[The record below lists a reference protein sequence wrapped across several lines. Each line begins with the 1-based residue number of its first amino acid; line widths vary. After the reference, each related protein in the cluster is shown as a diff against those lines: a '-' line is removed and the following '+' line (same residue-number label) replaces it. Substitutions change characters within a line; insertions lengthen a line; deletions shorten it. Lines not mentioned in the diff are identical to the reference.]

1 MKKYLLAVLFVMAGM
16 AGAWAQDDVKNSN
29 FGIFHDD
36 GAKSQASDPIVVQQH
51 PSLRRLRHYSAVSAP
66 EPAPKRAASPA
77 PVKKL
82 STTQVEQNP
91 ATVLQQFTL
100 SDLQAA
106 LADAQGQTPPDT
118 LAANCYTQLITI
130 VQSPAASPLPAG
142 PGAFQL
148 FQKARD
154 LKNLVASIQANQGP
168 MQQLQIACA
177 PLVLD
182 AQNTLIQLGIIGGG
196 VAATGGLLPIP
207 IP

>member
-1 MKKYLLAVLFVMAGM
+1 MRITVTLMVLLLASPAF
-16 AGAWAQDDVKNSN
+16 AQDDTK
-29 FGIFHDD
+29 DKD
-36 GAKSQASDPIVVQQH
+36 EPKVVQQH
-51 PSLRRLRHYSAVSAP
+51 PSLRHLRHYSAVSAP
-66 EPAPKRAASPA
+66 EPAPKPRAVAST

-82 STTQVEQNP
+82 TTTQAESNP
-91 ATVLQQFTL
+91 AQVLQQFTL
-100 SDLQAA
+100 TDLQAA

-118 LAANCYTQLITI
+118 LAANCYTQLIML
-130 VQSPAASPLPAG
+130 VQTPAVSPLPSG

-154 LKNLVASIQANQGP
+154 LKNLVASIQANNGA
-168 MQQLQIACA
+168 MQQLNIACA